1 VLSYRHIT
9 QRLKL
14 DSFTPSTGCV
24 NINKNYTQKGEVRG
38 EAGGSGIWLVL
49 GLDFELQEAR
59 RQPIPKNALQK
70 PGFYGFRKFLSSV
83 YSIVSHTPIKH
94 LRGLK
99 IFLVVT
105 SESLYRLVKT
115 GRTYLYLFLSY
126 RTKIEGC
133 FSIRTSC
140 ITPQIEELR
149 NN

>member
-59 RQPIPKNALQK
+59 RQPIPKNALHGIHGSVVACIYLFQFNF
-70 PGFYGFRKFLSSV
+70 GNFCRK
-83 YSIVSHTPIKH
+83 
-94 LRGLK
+94 
-99 IFLVVT
+99 
-105 SESLYRLVKT
+105 LVKQAT
-115 GRTYLYLFLSY
+115 ALYVHSPLLKTPLRFNDESEVKTIFALKFDSY
-126 RTKIEGC
+126 
-133 FSIRTSC
+133 
-140 ITPQIEELR
+140 
-149 NN
+149 